1 MPLLRI
7 NATPLGLAQHEGFEP
22 ICAVLRKTGGLP
34 GPAIIMVH
42 GYKYAPGHPHHCPHS
57 KILGSGDQAWPA
69 ALGVVSAQADQG
81 LGIAFGWHARRPLR
95 AAHRLARDLGQSLA
109 QLITL
114 LRAETP
120 DRPVHIIAHSLGSET
135 TLSALQ
141 HLPEGSVN
149 RILLLTGASYVSHA
163 NAMLCTPAGR
173 RAEVFN
179 ITSREN
185 DLFDLAFERL
195 ITKPCAGDTAL
206 GRGITADNALTLQ
219 LDCPSTLAV
228 LAQFGLPVAASARRV
243 CHWSSYTRPGIMAL
257 YARLLRQPAAL
268 SFAEMAALLPPTQ
281 TPRWSRL
288 WASASTDP
296 RPDAAPA
303 RWRQRPLAPR
313 LKNRIMA
320 LPTLQGKD
328 NEPAY

>member
-7 NATPLGLAQHEGFEP
+7 NATPQGLAQHEGFEP
-22 ICAVLRKTGGLP
+22 ACAHLGETRQIE
-34 GPAIIMVH
+34 GPAIVMIH

-57 KILGSGDQAWPA
+57 KILGPGDDAWPA
-69 ALGVVSAQADQG
+69 ALGFGAGQTAEG

-109 QLITL
+109 QLIAL
-114 LRAETP
+114 LRAEAP

-141 HLPEGSVN
+141 HLPAGSVN

-163 NAMLCTPAGR
+163 SAMLHTPAGR
-173 RAEVFN
+173 TAEVFN

-195 ITKPCAGDTAL
+195 IATPRAGDTAL
-206 GRGITADNALTLQ
+206 GHGIDAPNALTLQ
-219 LDCPSTLAV
+219 LDCATTLAV
-228 LAQFGLPVAASARRV
+228 LAQFGLPVAASTRRV

-257 YARLLRQPAAL
+257 YARLLGQPTAL
-268 SFAEMAALLPPTQ
+268 SFAEMADLLPPTQ

-288 WASASTDP
+288 WASAATDP
-296 RPDAAPA
+296 RPDAAPP

-328 NEPAY
+328 NEHAY